1 MTIQLSTPVRKG
13 EREIT
18 ALTFAEPKVKHLL
31 AADKHPIES
40 HAGDLA
46 MVSALTSEPES
57 LLKEIGPRDWA
68 RIRRSLKAV
77 MRDFF
82 LPDDEG
88 DPTEAGPPEPASS

>member
-1 MTIQLSTPVRKG
+1 MTIQLSMPVRKG
-13 EREIT
+13 EREVT
-18 ALTFAEPKVKHLL
+18 ALTFVEPKVRHLL

-40 HAGDLA
+40 HAGDVA

-57 LLKEIGPRDWA
+57 LLMEIGPRDWA

-82 LPDDEG
+82 LPDGAD
-88 DPTEAGPPEPASS
+88 DPTEAGPPAPASS